1 MPQDNSFE
9 EMAVITV
16 LIGLITAIIRMT
28 VRAESLNDLLIDT
41 SLGSFS
47 NFQAVYIQQAKVRVE
62 KRSWFLNLT
71 GQELSWMQPA
81 AGKAV
86 TDWRG

>member
-71 GQELSWMQPA
+71 GQELS
-81 AGKAV
+81 
-86 TDWRG
+86 

>member
-28 VRAESLNDLLIDT
+28 VRAESLND
-41 SLGSFS
+41 
-47 NFQAVYIQQAKVRVE
+47 
-62 KRSWFLNLT
+62 
-71 GQELSWMQPA
+71 
-81 AGKAV
+81 
-86 TDWRG
+86 